1 MLFTQLPVAPS
12 AHTQRTEWQPAPDL
26 ELRVKATVMCH
37 ELLSEL
43 VDMACSERSAAGAAA
58 GGDGLSAAKPLQA
71 RAAGQVQESKG
82 VVEGSQD
89 VGAQPRLCGA
99 CSLM

>member
-26 ELRVKATVMCH
+26 ELRVKANVMCH

-58 GGDGLSAAKPLQA
+58 GGDSLSAAKPLQA
-71 RAAGQVQESKG
+71 RAARQVQESKG